1 MRIGI
6 VGASGAVGAE
16 IIKILE
22 ERKFK
27 VSSLSLFG
35 SRRSAGKYLLFKK
48 KRIKIKQLEKKS
60 LKNLDLIFFS
70 AGAEISK
77 KFAHIATSNGA
88 IVIDNSS
95 AFRMDSG
102 VPLIIPEINPKDIK
116 KIRNGIV
123 ANPNCTTVI
132 SLMAIKPLHSLSRMS
147 NI

>member
-48 KRIKIKQLEKKS
+48 KRIKIDMICTKEKFF
-60 LKNLDLIFFS
+60 KNWRF
-70 AGAEISK
+70 
-77 KFAHIATSNGA
+77 
-88 IVIDNSS
+88 
-95 AFRMDSG
+95 
-102 VPLIIPEINPKDIK
+102 
-116 KIRNGIV
+116 
-123 ANPNCTTVI
+123 
-132 SLMAIKPLHSLSRMS
+132 
-147 NI
+147 